1 MIYARPRKPVIFVI
15 FVIYARGRCAK
26 PRVLWAVCA
35 KPRVLWAVCAKPRVL
50 CFFFG
55 FWFFF
60 PLFQRCVLSQEYF
73 GVAFG
78 RFVLS
83 QEHFG
88 SLFFWPFF
96 SGVAFFFLG
105 GAC

>member
-1 MIYARPRKPVIFVI
+1 MVFVI

-35 KPRVLWAVCAKPRVL
+35 KPRVL
-50 CFFFG
+50 CFFWFFG
-55 FWFFF
+55 FFF
-60 PLFQRCVLSQEYF
+60 PLFQRCVLSQEHF

-88 SLFFWPFF
+88 SLFF
-96 SGVAFFFLG
+96 GLFFFWGGFFFGGG

>member
-1 MIYARPRKPVIFVI
+1 MHLIFVI
-15 FVIYARGRCAK
+15 CVIYARGRCAK

-50 CFFFG
+50 CFFFLV

-60 PLFQRCVLSQEYF
+60 SFFGGACLAKSSLVLHLGGLCSAKSTLVPFFF
-73 GVAFG
+73 G
-78 RFVLS
+78 L
-83 QEHFG
+83 
-88 SLFFWPFF
+88 FF
-96 SGVAFFFLG
+96 SGVAFFFWG